1 MKKLILSIMALA
13 TMTFAFT
20 SCEDVPEPYALPT
33 EGTNPT
39 APAVE
44 PMGTGTQDDPY
55 NVTAALA
62 KIKAQEA
69 DKNSEPIYVK
79 GKICEITSVE
89 TANYGNATY
98 YISDDGT
105 NNVQSRLYI
114 YQSMYLG
121 NKKFTSED
129 QIKVG
134 DEVIVYGPFVLYK
147 GSTPETA
154 GKGAS
159 YIYSLNG
166 KTSASTTPT
175 TPEGTDLNT
184 ESTPFTVAEAI
195 KKINDNGG
203 KELSGEAY
211 VKGIIAEVTSYS
223 DKYKSITYYISD
235 NGTEKALQIYSG
247 KGKDG
252 ADFTS
257 KDDLKVGQTVVVKGI
272 LKAYTDK
279 AGKVTLEMD
288 KNNKII
294 SIK

>member
-33 EGTNPT
+33 EGTNTT

-44 PMGTGTQDDPY
+44 PMGTGTQADPY

-69 DKNSEPIYVK
+69 DKNSEPMYVK

-89 TANYGNATY
+89 TATFGNATY

-121 NKKFTSED
+121 NTKFISED

-166 KTSASTTPT
+166 KAEGGTTLQQKQNQRVQAQRPTHTTLPVLPKLLASWMQQ
-175 TPEGTDLNT
+175 
-184 ESTPFTVAEAI
+184 A
-195 KKINDNGG
+195 
-203 KELSGEAY
+203 
-211 VKGIIAEVTSYS
+211 
-223 DKYKSITYYISD
+223 KSQVHT
-235 NGTEKALQIYSG
+235 
-247 KGKDG
+247 
-252 ADFTS
+252 
-257 KDDLKVGQTVVVKGI
+257 
-272 LKAYTDK
+272 
-279 AGKVTLEMD
+279 
-288 KNNKII
+288 
-294 SIK
+294 